1 MRLQYASDLH
11 IEFQDN
17 RAWLFDHGLKHVG
30 DVLVLAGDIAYL
42 GDRQLLRNE
51 YFDLLS
57 FNFEQVYIVPGNHEF
72 YRGYE
77 LRYTLSDFE
86 MKIRTNV
93 RYLNNKSVIIDDTE
107 IFFTTLWSKVPDA
120 ALAAVQNGMMD
131 TRRICY
137 KNALLYAGE
146 YNELHRICSDWLADA
161 LDASTAKRKV
171 VVTHH
176 CPTTMDAFNGHIG
189 SSLNCAFMVDMEG
202 FMAVHKPDV
211 WIFGHTHFNGDSNV
225 LSSHQAVVGG
235 TRLLTNQLGYV
246 RYNEQKGFD
255 PKATIEI

>member
-17 RAWLFDHGLKHVG
+17 RAWLFDHGLRPVG

-51 YFDLLS
+51 YFDLLA
-57 FNFEQVYIVPGNHEF
+57 FNFEQVYIVPGNHEY

-77 LRYTLSDFE
+77 LRDTLSDFE
-86 MKIRTNV
+86 MMIRPNV
-93 RYLNNKSVIIDDTE
+93 RYINNKSVVVGDTE
-107 IFFTTLWSKVPDA
+107 IFFTTLWSKVPDP

-146 YNELHRICSDWLADA
+146 YNELHKICSDWLADA
-161 LDASTAKRKV
+161 LDASKAKRKV

-176 CPTTMDAFNGHIG
+176 CPTTRDAFNGHIG

-211 WIFGHTHFNGDSNV
+211 WLFGHTHFNGDSNV